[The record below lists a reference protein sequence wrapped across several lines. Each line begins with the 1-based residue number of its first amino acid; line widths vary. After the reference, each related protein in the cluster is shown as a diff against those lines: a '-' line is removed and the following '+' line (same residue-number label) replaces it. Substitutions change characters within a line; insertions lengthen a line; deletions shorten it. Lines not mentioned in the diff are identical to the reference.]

1 MDEAQS
7 TRNDPK
13 RTLQFDFAHLRR
25 DSHWPSHA
33 QLLTNLT

>member
-7 TRNDPK
+7 TPHDPK

-25 DSHWPSHA
+25 DSQLPSHA